1 MKNII
6 LVEDDAEAVKLL
18 QYLFTAA
25 HYNIVSCSTGNEAI
39 QKIWNGK
46 FDLII
51 LDINLPD
58 ISGLEICEKIRS
70 QGLPV
75 PVIMLTSLAREADK
89 VLAFDLGADDYITKP
104 FSTVE
109 LLARVKA
116 LLRRADQYSVGKRKE
131 ILYKDMLIDIGKRK
145 AMLRGDRLDLTHKEF
160 DILNL
165 LASNPGKTFS
175 RSELLEIVWGESFAG
190 YEGTIT
196 THINRL
202 RNKLEQDINKPEYI
216 LTSWGMGYR
225 FPE

>member
-1 MKNII
+1 MKNIL

-25 HYNIVSCSTGNEAI
+25 HYAIVSCNSGYEAI

-58 ISGLEICEKIRS
+58 ISGLEICKKIRS
-70 QGLPV
+70 QGSPV

-116 LLRRADQYSVGKRKE
+116 LLRRVDQYSMGKQKE
-131 ILYKDMLIDIGKRK
+131 ILYKEMLIDLEKRK

-225 FPE
+225 FSE